1 MNINTS
7 RMLPVQETSYL
18 TAQNSVLYRTIM
30 RILYN
35 EKEMLNSQMS
45 AEEIC
50 SRLRTCSGFDNTE
63 TEQVK
68 SALAQLTEW
77 ENVIPMQDPR
87 KVSTIEEYKNKQ
99 YRYSIS
105 ERAVIIERMTIELEN
120 MTSESNTL
128 SSSLLVRINDCLSQI
143 SSIISEKNMRTVNEW
158 WKNFQADFRRLN
170 QSYSDYLHTFYSVKG
185 EKLMKSMDFIIYK
198 DKFIQYLR
206 DFIRVLQKYSE
217 MISARI
223 AGLSEENVNVLIG
236 IITDSEMEIPRT
248 GSSLPDREQI
258 QLHIQE
264 QWTAVRRWFVS
275 ENGKQS
281 VCSMAMEYTNE
292 IIRKILSDA
301 VMLMQL
307 QNTVISRKQDYRK
320 YLSLFAECEDINEAH
335 CLSAHVFGVMNEKHY
350 RYNSDRT
357 TDSIHSDITDIEPQ
371 VFEVKPRTR
380 VYKPRVKT
388 EGFSSK
394 AFEKEAGRMLHIK
407 RINEERAMIEK
418 YIRNNEMNLEEI
430 SDQIVPEQ
438 VRKTVLKWLSSAGQ
452 NKKRSGITDFGRRF
466 HIENTGRRIVLRC
479 TDGELDMPGYII
491 RFEEENNG

>member
-7 RMLPVQETSYL
+7 KMFPVQETSYL

-50 SRLRTCSGFDNTE
+50 SRLRTCSGFETTE

-128 SSSLLVRINDCLSQI
+128 SSSLLVRINDCLIQI
-143 SSIISEKNMRTVNEW
+143 NDIIAEKNMMTVNEW

-206 DFIRVLQKYSE
+206 EFIRVLQKYSDQE
-217 MISARI
+217 
-223 AGLSEENVNVLIG
+223 
-236 IITDSEMEIPRT
+236 D
-248 GSSLPDREQI
+248 LPE
-258 QLHIQE
+258 
-264 QWTAVRRWFVS
+264 
-275 ENGKQS
+275 
-281 VCSMAMEYTNE
+281 
-292 IIRKILSDA
+292 
-301 VMLMQL
+301 
-307 QNTVISRKQDYRK
+307 
-320 YLSLFAECEDINEAH
+320 
-335 CLSAHVFGVMNEKHY
+335 
-350 RYNSDRT
+350 
-357 TDSIHSDITDIEPQ
+357 
-371 VFEVKPRTR
+371 
-380 VYKPRVKT
+380 
-388 EGFSSK
+388 
-394 AFEKEAGRMLHIK
+394 
-407 RINEERAMIEK
+407 
-418 YIRNNEMNLEEI
+418 
-430 SDQIVPEQ
+430 
-438 VRKTVLKWLSSAGQ
+438 
-452 NKKRSGITDFGRRF
+452 
-466 HIENTGRRIVLRC
+466 
-479 TDGELDMPGYII
+479 
-491 RFEEENNG
+491 

>member
-7 RMLPVQETSYL
+7 KMFPVQETSYL

-50 SRLRTCSGFDNTE
+50 SRLRTCSGFETTE

-128 SSSLLVRINDCLSQI
+128 SSSLLVRINDCLIQI
-143 SSIISEKNMRTVNEW
+143 NDIIAEKNMMTVNEW

-206 DFIRVLQKYSE
+206 EFIRVLQKYSE
-217 MISARI
+217 MISGRL
-223 AGLSEENVNVLIG
+223 AGMTDDSTEKFIDV
-236 IITDSEMEIPRT
+236 ITNSEMEIPRT
-248 GSSLPDREQI
+248 GSLTPDREQI
-258 QLHIQE
+258 YSHVKE
-264 QWTAVRRWFVS
+264 QWESVRRWFVS

-292 IIRKILSDA
+292 IIRKLLNDA

-320 YLSLFAECEDINEAH
+320 YLSLFAECGDINEAH
-335 CLSAHVFGVMNEKHY
+335 CLSAHVFGVMNEYHY
-350 RYNSDRT
+350 RCNSERT

-380 VYKPRVKT
+380 VYKPRIKSQ
-388 EGFSSK
+388 GFSSK
-394 AFEKEAGRMLHIK
+394 AFAKEENKVRQIK
-407 RINEERAMIEK
+407 RINQERAMIEG
-418 YIRNNEMNLEEI
+418 YIKNNAMNLEEI
-430 SDQIVPEQ
+430 SSQVVPEEL
-438 VRKTVLKWLSSAGQ
+438 RKTVLKWISSAGQ
-452 NKKRSGITDFGRRF
+452 NKSRSGITDFGRRF
-466 HIENTGRRIVLRC
+466 NIEDTGRRILLRC
-479 TDGELDMPGYII
+479 SDGELDMPGYII
-491 RFEEENNG
+491 KFEEENNG